1 MQKRKNSGPV
11 TTVTVFVCLCIHG
24 EYEERYVSSDTIN
37 MIRKNK
43 LLKDMLY
50 CYYPDVFQK
59 EAFFACDVINF
70 LISLCHS
77 SYHLGFMLFFKN
89 LQSYLV
95 CIWLKHR

>member
-70 LISLCHS
+70 LLFVILHATSDLCYFS
-77 SYHLGFMLFFKN
+77 KI
-89 LQSYLV
+89 
-95 CIWLKHR
+95 CKAIWFVYG